1 MARAGKIPG
10 DPSDT
15 EQLQLLSRIRWL
27 SDAARAK
34 LATEGRL
41 IRYRARRPIYFE
53 HGTADRIFFLLAG
66 IAKIYYTYRKQR
78 ILVGH
83 LGPGDTFG
91 VEGLTPSR
99 KHRYSSEA
107 VSDCAALSMDPEIF
121 AQTVLGNSLDRIGPP
136 LANTFGHSLEL
147 LARYTHFLRLGTRGR
162 LAMSLLEMARKFGIR
177 DSRGVLLPLTV
188 SHAELGTMVG
198 ASRQHIT
205 MQLKDFEREGFI
217 VRDRRRLIV
226 LPERL
231 EATLES

>member
-27 SDAARAK
+27 SDAGRAK
-34 LATEGRL
+34 LATDGRL
-41 IRYRARRPIYFE
+41 IRYRARQSIYVE
-53 HGTADRIFFLLAG
+53 HTTADRVFFLLAG
-66 IAKIYYTYRKQR
+66 VAKIYYTHRKRR

-83 LGPGDTFG
+83 LGPGDAFG
-91 VEGLTPSR
+91 VCGLTPTR

-107 VSDCAALSMDPEIF
+107 VSDCAVLSMDPENF
-121 AQTVLGNSLDRIGPP
+121 TQAVLGDSLERIGPA
-136 LANTFGHSLEL
+136 LANTFGQTLEL
-147 LARYTHFLRLGTRGR
+147 LTRYTHFVRLGTRGR

-217 VRDRRRLIV
+217 VRDKRRLIV
-226 LPERL
+226 IPERL
-231 EATLES
+231 EAALDR